1 MKRPKEGSPAA
12 AMLDMLEKACPAG
25 VPTVRIAEELFGDP
39 ALEGR
44 VKVQRLARSLRHLG
58 FRVYAEG
65 GMYYIGNPDVL
76 EAANRRFQKMACGFL
91 RGGAETAKGIAETG
105 DEARARK
112 LRLELKETIRELLKV
127 I

>member
-1 MKRPKEGSPAA
+1 MKRPKKGSPAA
-12 AMLDMLEKACPAG
+12 AMLDMLENACPAG

-39 ALEGR
+39 TLEGR
-44 VKVQRLARSLRHLG
+44 VKVRRLARNLQHRG
-58 FRVYAEG
+58 FRVCAEG

-91 RGGAETAKGIAETG
+91 RGGAETVEGIAETG
-105 DEARARK
+105 DEARAKK
-112 LRLELKETIRELLKV
+112 LRFEMKETVRELLEM